1 MEKLSLILWREREL
15 LEALE
20 YRLEVEQLVMA
31 NGRTRWLARAA
42 RDVEHVLDQIRQVE
56 LLRSVA
62 ADEAAAALGLDPNPS
77 LGGLIAAVDEP
88 WSSILA
94 VSTPVPRSFRKSK
107 TPVGRTLTTRPSA
120 SSRRCSCSSD
130 RRSRSIFARCS
141 ASCASRSVRLLRA
154 AAITVALRPSRA
166 AISIARL
173 RPGEP

>member
-20 YRLEVEQLVMA
+20 YRLEVEQQVMA
-31 NGRTRWLARAA
+31 SGRTRWLARAA

-88 WSSILA
+88 WSTILA
-94 VSTPVPRSFRKSK
+94 DHRDAFRATSEAITRLADENRSLISVGFRAAHETLLALGGGLQTYTPAGTAVQDA
-107 TPVGRTLTTRPSA
+107 T
-120 SSRRCSCSSD
+120 
-130 RRSRSIFARCS
+130 
-141 ASCASRSVRLLRA
+141 RSVRVDRSL
-154 AAITVALRPSRA
+154 
-166 AISIARL
+166 
-173 RPGEP
+173 